1 MERYISLNIHTESL
15 YDDKCWQRT
24 RVVLDYLS
32 KHNIKATW
40 FSVNPAFV
48 GYKAMGFDEEKWKER
63 LRVLSQKNQII
74 EQHTHFYKGKTGV
87 AKGEGYDLGK
97 ENVLKR
103 IREDREWLKN
113 QGYNIKGFLSGAWRI
128 NEEILETLAGEGY
141 LYDLSINDLDLKNNS
156 KIKKINSLIEIPAK
170 ANIKRLFLDLILLKS
185 KRRFLKYEGVSF
197 CTLHFHDFDL
207 KDNLN
212 YWILLFLI
220 FILSLFSFKFI
231 SIKDFLEKV
240 S

>member
-1 MERYISLNIHTESL
+1 M
-15 YDDKCWQRT
+15 
-24 RVVLDYLS
+24 
-32 KHNIKATW
+32 
-40 FSVNPAFV
+40 
-48 GYKAMGFDEEKWKER
+48 
-63 LRVLSQKNQII
+63 
-74 EQHTHFYKGKTGV
+74 

-97 ENVLKR
+97 ENVLER

-113 QGYNIKGFLSGAWRI
+113 QGYNVEGFLSGAWRI
-128 NEEILETLAGEGY
+128 NEEILEILAGEGY
-141 LYDLSINDLDLKNNS
+141 LYDLSINDLALKNNS
-156 KIKKINSLIEIPAK
+156 KIKKINGLIEIPAK

-185 KRRFLKYEGVSF
+185 ERRFLKYEGGSF

-220 FILSLFSFKFI
+220 FILSLFGFKFI
-231 SIKDFLEKV
+231 SIKDFLRKL